1 MNIGINT
8 GSCSKETIFHP
19 VRVPTSTN
27 FHFFAIILYLMMT
40 SLGSGL
46 SISKPNHYSNNNM
59 NNWSSSSSHITKEVN
74 AGTVQLQVIE
84 SNDDPFLQYRFRMQ
98 VDCLPR
104 TAFDACLEFNWKMG
118 GGLMFVPKPI
128 VRCSGD
134 VVTGEGFE
142 RLILPVGLRERIVTS
157 SRPVDD
163 RSVGYMN
170 YKVVNPSILTFYPVN
185 YHRGEITFVPSS
197 LSESKRKTSATEIV
211 WVVKVIPM
219 TCWKSFVTFLTKF
232 VIETYLKNLSR
243 YLESRRK
250 T

>member
-1 MNIGINT
+1 M
-8 GSCSKETIFHP
+8 
-19 VRVPTSTN
+19 
-27 FHFFAIILYLMMT
+27 
-40 SLGSGL
+40 
-46 SISKPNHYSNNNM
+46 
-59 NNWSSSSSHITKEVN
+59 N
-74 AGTVQLQVIE
+74 AGLVQMHVIE
-84 SNDDPFLQYRFRMQ
+84 SNDDPFIQYRFRMQ
-98 VDCLPR
+98 LNCPPR

-142 RLILPVGLRERIVTS
+142 RLILPVGLRERIDTS

-163 RSVGYMN
+163 RSAGYMN

-185 YHRGEITFVPSS
+185 YHRGEIAFLPSS
-197 LSESKRKTSATEIV
+197 LSESKREASVTEIV
-211 WVVKVIPM
+211 WIVKVIPM

-232 VIETYLKNLSR
+232 VIETYMKNLSR